1 MSGGGRRAAVAEALR
16 RLAPGMP
23 AFEREVVIDR
33 ALDSPGLAKA
43 APEAAAWLA
52 LVAMVR
58 HVFTD
63 YDDLLAEGY
72 DRDAA
77 RHFVADDMATV
88 FESWGVRRRLP
99 TADEDDGEDDDAA
112 PVVRSG

>member
-1 MSGGGRRAAVAEALR
+1 MNRGGRRDAVAEALR
-16 RLAPGMP
+16 RLAPTMP
-23 AFEREVVIDR
+23 AFERDVVIDR

-43 APEAAAWLA
+43 APETAAWLA

-77 RHFVADDMATV
+77 RHFVADDMAEV
-88 FESWGVRRRLP
+88 LAGWGVRRRLP
-99 TADEDDGEDDDAA
+99 TADEDDDTDDGT
-112 PVVRSG
+112 P